1 MRKVKIKNKGSI
13 ETNQSYEAEPL
24 EKQIAKLLEQK
35 QPIEGGA
42 PMIYTEK
49 KNGVEPQYDIR
60 TDRFE
65 IAQQAMEK
73 VTGMLAAKR
82 EEKPETPKAEE
93 VDKPANNDPTKT
105 E

>member
-1 MRKVKIKNKGSI
+1 MHTTNSPLTTPLKTTTYTTTTRQLQRTRNIIPTKIIS
-13 ETNQSYEAEPL
+13 
-24 EKQIAKLLEQK
+24 
-35 QPIEGGA
+35 
-42 PMIYTEK
+42 
-49 KNGVEPQYDIR
+49 KNGVEAQYDIR

-93 VDKPANNDPTKT
+93 VDKPANNDPTKK